1 MLHQTPRIFGK
12 ELSQSMMGIQMA
24 FAYIGSTFTPP
35 LFGFV
40 AEHIGISLFPF
51 FLLMLAFVL
60 FFATETVSSKVF
72 VHE

>member
-1 MLHQTPRIFGK
+1 
-12 ELSQSMMGIQMA
+12 MMGIQMA